1 MRDAT
6 KGGLIA
12 LRRRSDKIDLLKQIP
27 LFANLSSKQLTEIAR
42 HTDEISRQAGTVLA
56 RQGDLGNEMFVIVS
70 GSATITRDG
79 QKLTS
84 RRAGDFVGEM
94 ALLDG
99 QPRSATVTLDE
110 DSVLLVMHR
119 SDFSQLLDDVPGLA
133 RKILQGLSQRLRET
147 DAKLID

>member
-1 MRDAT
+1 MA
-6 KGGLIA
+6 A
-12 LRRRSDKIDLLKQIP
+12 LRRHSDKTDLLKEVP
-27 LFANLSSKQLTEIAR
+27 LFTNLTPKQLTEVAR
-42 HTDEISRQAGTVLA
+42 HTDEISRDAGTVIA
-56 RQGDLGNEMFVIVS
+56 QQGDIGNEMFVIVS
-70 GSATITRDG
+70 GSATITKDG
-79 QKLTS
+79 RKLTN
-84 RRAGDFVGEM
+84 RGDGDFVGEM

-147 DAKLID
+147 DAMLTD